1 MNMFGN
7 SDERETNHHAESV
20 DLVACIVDLVPH
32 IIAPL
37 LQLVH
42 KASNLQSTMVRSK
55 LHYFH
60 ESIDF

>member
-32 IIAPL
+32 VIAPL

-42 KASNLQSTMVRSK
+42 KASNLQNTMV
-55 LHYFH
+55 
-60 ESIDF
+60 